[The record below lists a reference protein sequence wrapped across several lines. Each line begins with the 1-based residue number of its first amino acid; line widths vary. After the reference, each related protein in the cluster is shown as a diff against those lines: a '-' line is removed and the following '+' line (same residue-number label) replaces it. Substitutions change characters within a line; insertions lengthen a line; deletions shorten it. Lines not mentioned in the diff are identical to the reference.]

1 MMLSRIVTK
10 ISLMDISL
18 KDMYE
23 DAEKSLHPDL
33 KHSKLLGSIKL
44 YNVKGNY
51 GLLDKRILTLLEILT
66 NMLSNEKICQL
77 QCTSPKTNENIGLI
91 MKKYEHVEMIV
102 FFTEMDQ
109 QMLLKTE
116 DAEYQVADSKNES

>member
-77 QCTSPKTNENIGLI
+77 QCTSPKNQWKYWVNYEKVWTCWNDCILYKNGLTNVTENRRCGASSG
-91 MKKYEHVEMIV
+91 K
-102 FFTEMDQ
+102 Q
-109 QMLLKTE
+109 
-116 DAEYQVADSKNES
+116 

>member
-23 DAEKSLHPDL
+23 DAEKSLHLDL

-51 GLLDKRILTLLEILT
+51 GLLDKRFLALLEILT
-66 NMLSNEKICQL
+66 NMLSNEKICKL
-77 QCTSPKTNENIGLI
+77 QCTSPKN
-91 MKKYEHVEMIV
+91 
-102 FFTEMDQ
+102 Q
-109 QMLLKTE
+109 
-116 DAEYQVADSKNES
+116 